1 MQRRRTAPRQALP
14 DNRLPH
20 LPSSLLTIPWRHA
33 PLNLCQ
39 RWRLLQQKG
48 ALAITLWLLATLALA
63 ALLWGIDQVAGHLG
77 LAIGIILTVAIA
89 TLIGGVAVLGEQYW
103 FDYLKGLDELKKIR
117 FAAIPS
123 AAKSVAQKMPPAND
137 KNGSHRHLR
146 HREKQIAHHGLALP
160 TNHRK

>member
-103 FDYLKGLDELKKIR
+103 FDYLKGLDELKKSVLPPFQAPRNPSPKRCRPPTIKTALTGT
-117 FAAIPS
+117 FATG
-123 AAKSVAQKMPPAND
+123 
-137 KNGSHRHLR
+137 KNR
-146 HREKQIAHHGLALP
+146 
-160 TNHRK
+160 